1 MAVKCLR
8 LGRCAPCRLRGLGRL
23 RLLAALAFRCAPAS
37 PAAPRGGKSPPP
49 SASPCG
55 RPFHGR
61 ARAAERVAG
70 LSGVILHRVR
80 LGLRPTGHPATMKL
94 SLAAQSALLPL
105 PSRVPLAGP
114 RHGLRPQHNAG
125 PFAWRLRFGP
135 AFVSA
140 PRPGL
145 CPGPRASPSQPQRRP
160 GSLTLLLGRLLWSLT
175 LKYQI
180 KGRIESLALAWRA
193 RGTSQGQT
201 RRLRPK

>member
-1 MAVKCLR
+1 MRMAVKCLR
-8 LGRCAPCRLRGLGRL
+8 LGRCTPCRLRGLGRL

-37 PAAPRGGKSPPP
+37 PSAPRGGKSPPP

-70 LSGVILHRVR
+70 LGGVMLHRVR
-80 LGLRPTGHPATMKL
+80 LGLRPDWASSDDETVACCPVP
-94 SLAAQSALLPL
+94 ALLPL
-105 PSRVPLAGP
+105 PSRVPLAGT

-145 CPGPRASPSQPQRRP
+145 RPRNHTVCPGR
-160 GSLTLLLGRLLWSLT
+160 
-175 LKYQI
+175 
-180 KGRIESLALAWRA
+180 
-193 RGTSQGQT
+193 
-201 RRLRPK
+201 